1 MQILILQGHV
11 PSVLQSWR
19 SRGIPRQLQFPGKV
33 HIFLGYRVSV
43 VREYMW
49 STCLMLLG
57 LGDAIDKD
65 VSCFGAEA
73 LGFGLFVNIG
83 GRRKQVIVGSPY

>member
-1 MQILILQGHV
+1 
-11 PSVLQSWR
+11 
-19 SRGIPRQLQFPGKV
+19 
-33 HIFLGYRVSV
+33 
-43 VREYMW
+43 
-49 STCLMLLG
+49 MLLG